1 MHEPAPAPPVRVLFR
16 IGAVAITARIL
27 ATAIFV
33 ILGFIGLVLLQRHLD
48 LAQIHTRAQ
57 ALPGLA
63 VAAAIAVLPLIGFPV
78 SVLHLVAGVRFGFL
92 GGIVVVAVT
101 GIIQHVLGW
110 VLVRYLPAR
119 LLARLAPWRAKLA
132 GSGHL
137 NATLICCLIPGM
149 PYTLPLYLLPALGVP
164 LPLLFG
170 LAPLIHTARALV
182 TILLGEMSGDLTP
195 MRLFALSAY
204 YLVLFVLTGWCIRH
218 FASIS
223 SLTKPE
229 KAFQELAPKGT

>member
-63 VAAAIAVLPLIGFPV
+63 VVAAIAVLPLIGFPV

-92 GGIVVVAVT
+92 GGIGVVAFT

-164 LPLLFG
+164 FPLLFG

-182 TILLGEMSGDLTP
+182 TILLGEMSDDLTP
-195 MRLFALSAY
+195 MRLFALLVY
-204 YLVLFVLTGWCIRH
+204 YLVLIVLSGWFLRH
-218 FASIS
+218 LLPIS
-223 SLTKPE
+223 GLTRPPE
-229 KAFQELAPKGT
+229 TWPQRESKTQ

>member
-1 MHEPAPAPPVRVLFR
+1 MPDDAPPPPVRVLFR
-16 IGAVAITARIL
+16 IGTVAITVRIL
-27 ATAIFV
+27 ATAVFV
-33 ILGFIGLVLLQRHLD
+33 VLGFIGLVLLQRHLD
-48 LAQIHTRAQ
+48 MAHLHARAQ

-63 VAAAIAVLPLIGFPV
+63 VFAAIAVLPLIGFPV
-78 SVLHLVAGVRFGFL
+78 SVLHLVAGVRFDFL
-92 GGIVVVAVT
+92 GGIVVVAVS

-119 LLARLAPWRAKLA
+119 LLTRLAPWRAKLA

-164 LPLLFG
+164 PRLLFG

-182 TILLGEMSGDLTP
+182 TLLLGEMSGDLTP
-195 MRLFALSAY
+195 MRLFALTAY
-204 YLVLFVLTGWCIRH
+204 YLVLIVLSGWFLRH
-218 FASIS
+218 LTPIY
-223 SLTKPE
+223 SLTKPGE
-229 KAFQELAPKGT
+229 AVVELAPKGT